1 MKAVRIPLKPFSHFH
16 FGEFKVD
23 SNVALSTTSDIAHS
37 DTLFSALVNAY
48 AEGVGGANDFV
59 KYFSEGK
66 IKLSSLF
73 YYLKKGETIVYL
85 LPKPVVVDIN
95 SPRDGKHK
103 LRNQIKFVSK
113 GIWTQGIDPGVWL
126 NNTNH
131 FCFIQNHDILLTK
144 EEFESL
150 GLTEKDTV
158 FSVVDIPKSPIRKN
172 DPEDSIY
179 YQADIEIGEIE
190 EVEIGFYFMYDATDE
205 VEVELKRSISIL
217 VYSGIGGEKNTTGRT
232 IEAPV
237 YVEDFTI
244 RQPDKTSTMAKGF
257 TNLSLLNPADFV
269 DLDNVTYSQAL
280 LRGGRKSGNGE
291 YKVVR
296 MIAEG
301 ALLSTDDIKGRLV
314 EIGTDLD
321 GNTVFRNGL
330 AFTIPLFYY
339 KTNE

>member
-1 MKAVRIPLKPFSHFH
+1 MKAVRIPLKPYSHFH

-23 SNVALSTTSDIAHS
+23 SNIALSTTSDIAHS

-48 AEGVGGANDFV
+48 AEGVGNANDFV

-103 LRNQIKFVSK
+103 LRNQIKFVSNE
-113 GIWTQGIDPGVWL
+113 IWIQGINPGVWVE
-126 NNTNH
+126 NTDH

-144 EEFESL
+144 KEFETL

-172 DPEDSIY
+172 DPKDSIY
-179 YQADIEIGEIE
+179 YQADVEIGKIK
-190 EVEIGFYFMYDATDE
+190 EVEIGCYFMYNANDDD
-205 VEVELKRSISIL
+205 EVELKRAISL
-217 VYSGIGGEKNTTGRT
+217 MVYSGLGGEKNTTGRT
-232 IEAPV
+232 MADPV
-237 YVEDFTI
+237 YIEDF
-244 RQPDKTSTMAKGF
+244 KTEPMENPIMTKGF
-257 TNLSLLNPADFV
+257 TNLSLLNPANDAELA
-269 DLDNVTYSQAL
+269 DVTFSQTL
-280 LRGGRKSGNGE
+280 LRGGRNSGNGE

-301 ALLSTDDIKGRLV
+301 ALLSTADIKGRLV
-314 EIGTDLD
+314 EIGTDLY
-321 GNTVFRNGL
+321 GNTVLRNGL
-330 AFTIPLFYY
+330 AFTIPLSYY